1 MPLPPAGAQPPTGP
15 SEAGLGAP
23 SWSTKDKPLSSEQLE
38 PTYRKGSECWSE
50 GTGRG
55 SSRAFLGTPG
65 LKFALE
71 TEEKIKKLL
80 RADLKCFSTPH
91 ITLVAQGDSGAALKS
106 PSPTMACLFRHPHSS
121 PSPAVA
127 PLLLDAPPPKWA
139 ALYEAGTH
147 WSLFFQEALFI
158 YLLNTIF
165 SPGNPLRTGMMV

>member
-1 MPLPPAGAQPPTGP
+1 MPLPPAGAQPPMGP

-91 ITLVAQGDSGAALKS
+91 ITLVARGDSGAALKS
-106 PSPTMACLFRHPHSS
+106 PSPTMACPFQHPHSS
-121 PSPAVA
+121 PSRAVA
-127 PLLLDAPPPKWA
+127 PLLLDAPPPSGQ
-139 ALYEAGTH
+139 LYTRLE
-147 WSLFFQEALFI
+147 
-158 YLLNTIF
+158 
-165 SPGNPLRTGMMV
+165 PTGASSSRKPCLYICSTPSSHLEIP